1 MTTGAYALA
10 LHHCARGL
18 VMGTIND
25 YCRMTSS
32 IAWVWSVSLQMFQGC
47 PVTSR
52 IRDKCKRH
60 RCPQCPEVGIY
71 SKNPPTWWNVQNKTL
86 FDSIV
91 GVVDWVTCCG
101 CQPNLS
107 IREKS
112 LATHGDGLLGLSGA
126 RLCLVVAYPWTHSG
140 LLMWKWID
148 EQCLTASSPHARAPY
163 KNTVSQNSELRGRY
177 GEASHT
183 SSY

>member
-148 EQCLTASSPHARAPY
+148 EQCLTASSP
-163 KNTVSQNSELRGRY
+163 RGQ
-177 GEASHT
+177 GSL
-183 SSY
+183 